1 MNCAMRTMKEEK
13 IMLCQHCKK
22 NEATTHVKTMI
33 NGEYAEYR
41 LCPECAHELGYDT
54 MFPDFSADFG
64 GLLSSFFSNAL
75 PARSGAARCK
85 TCGSTLN
92 DIKRYGKVGCADCY
106 DTFFSELM
114 PTIRSVHGNT
124 EHKGKH
130 PAEITYTVEEENK
143 PAEQGEEKQE
153 DKIASLRAELKQAIA
168 DENFERAA
176 QLRDEI
182 KGLEG

>member
-1 MNCAMRTMKEEK
+1 M
-13 IMLCQHCKK
+13 MLCEHCKK
-22 NEATTHVKTMI
+22 NEATTHIKTMI
-33 NGEYAEYR
+33 NGKYAEHR
-41 LCPECAHELGYDT
+41 LCADCAEKLGYGS
-54 MFPDFSADFG
+54 MFPDISADFG

-75 PARSGAARCK
+75 PARSGAARCR

-124 EHKGKH
+124 EHKGKRPGAIEYSVNETQDGSDA
-130 PAEITYTVEEENK
+130 PA
-143 PAEQGEEKQE
+143 E
-153 DKIASLRAELKQAIA
+153 DKIETLRAELKKAIE

-182 KGLEG
+182 KELEGQS

>member
-1 MNCAMRTMKEEK
+1 
-13 IMLCQHCKK
+13 MLCQHCKK
-22 NEATTHVKTMI
+22 NEATTVVKTMI

-41 LCPECAHELGYDT
+41 LCHECAHELGYDS

-75 PARSGAARCK
+75 PAISGAAHCN

-92 DIKRYGKVGCADCY
+92 DIKRTGKVGCADCY

-114 PTIRSVHGNT
+114 PTIRNIHGNT
-124 EHKGKH
+124 EHKGKR
-130 PAEITYTVEEENK
+130 PNVSEYTVN
-143 PAEQGEEKQE
+143 E
-153 DKIASLRAELKQAIA
+153 DKKDQTESAEDKLSALRAELKKAIE

-182 KGLEG
+182 KELEG

>member
-1 MNCAMRTMKEEK
+1 
-13 IMLCQHCKK
+13 MLCQHCNK

-41 LCPECAHELGYDT
+41 LCPECAHELGYDN
-54 MFPDFSADFG
+54 MFRDFTADFG

-75 PARSGAARCK
+75 PARSGAARCQS
-85 TCGSTLN
+85 CGSSLN
-92 DIKRYGKVGCADCY
+92 DIKNSGKVGCADCY

-124 EHKGKH
+124 EHLGKH
-130 PAEITYTVEEENK
+130 PMTIEYTVNED
-143 PAEQGEEKQE
+143 EKTDAADASASDDRLE
-153 DKIASLRAELKQAIA
+153 SLRAELKKAVG
-168 DENFERAA
+168 DEDFERAA

-182 KGLEG
+182 KELEG

>member
-1 MNCAMRTMKEEK
+1 
-13 IMLCQHCKK
+13 MLCQHCKK
-22 NEATTHVKTMI
+22 NEATTVVKTMI

-41 LCPECAHELGYDT
+41 LCHECAHELGYDS

-75 PARSGAARCK
+75 PAISGAAHCS

-92 DIKRYGKVGCADCY
+92 DIKRSGKVGCADCY

-114 PTIRSVHGNT
+114 PTIRNIHGNT
-124 EHKGKH
+124 EHKGKR
-130 PAEITYTVEEENK
+130 PNVIEYTVN
-143 PAEQGEEKQE
+143 E
-153 DKIASLRAELKQAIA
+153 DKKDQTESEEDKLSALRAELKKAIE

-182 KGLEG
+182 KELEG

>member
-1 MNCAMRTMKEEK
+1 
-13 IMLCQHCKK
+13 MLCQHCKK

-33 NGEYAEYR
+33 NGKYTEYR
-41 LCPECAHELGYDT
+41 LCPECAHELGYDN
-54 MFPDFSADFG
+54 MFSDFNADFG

-75 PARSGAARCK
+75 PAISGAAHCK
-85 TCGSTLN
+85 SCGSTLN
-92 DIKRYGKVGCADCY
+92 DIKRTGKVGCADCY

-114 PTIRSVHGNT
+114 PTIRSIHGNT

-130 PAEITYTVEEENK
+130 PDAIEYTVN
-143 PAEQGEEKQE
+143 EEKTE
-153 DKIASLRAELKQAIA
+153 STDKIAELKAELKQAIE

-182 KGLEG
+182 KELEG

>member
-1 MNCAMRTMKEEK
+1 
-13 IMLCQHCKK
+13 MLCQHCKK

-41 LCPECAHELGYDT
+41 LCPECAHELGYDS

-75 PARSGAARCK
+75 PAISGATHCD

-92 DIKRYGKVGCADCY
+92 DIKRTGKVGCADCY

-114 PTIRSVHGNT
+114 PTIRNVHGNT
-124 EHKGKH
+124 EHKGKR
-130 PAEITYTVEEENK
+130 PGVIEYTVN
-143 PAEQGEEKQE
+143 E
-153 DKIASLRAELKQAIA
+153 DKTDEKSDRLTQLKDELKQAIA
-168 DENFERAA
+168 DEKFERAA

-182 KGLEG
+182 KELEGQS

>member
-1 MNCAMRTMKEEK
+1 
-13 IMLCQHCKK
+13 MLCQHCKK
-22 NEATTHVKTMI
+22 NEATTVVKTMI

-41 LCPECAHELGYDT
+41 LCHECAHELGYDSI
-54 MFPDFSADFG
+54 FPDFSADFG

-75 PARSGAARCK
+75 PAISGAAHCN

-92 DIKRYGKVGCADCY
+92 DIKRTGKVGCADCY

-114 PTIRSVHGNT
+114 PTIRNIHGNT
-124 EHKGKH
+124 EHKGKR
-130 PAEITYTVEEENK
+130 PNAIEYTVNDDNNNK
-143 PAEQGEEKQE
+143 AESAE
-153 DKIASLRAELKQAIA
+153 DKLSALRAELKKAIE

-182 KGLEG
+182 KELEG